1 MREMRM
7 KWDGQAGTM
16 IIEVLFTVMIL
27 FIALMALAGMLIS
40 VIQGNSSSGQ
50 LTRVAAAG
58 QQRMEALR
66 SLTYDNLNSGMAD
79 NGISPDVIANDG
91 IFTAR
96 DTVNGITRTWTVQRD
111 QPSPGLSEI
120 TVTLTW
126 IDRLGK
132 SRQRV
137 LQTLRAS

>member
-1 MREMRM
+1 MRAMRM
-7 KWDGQAGTM
+7 KGDGQAGTM

-66 SLTYDNLNSGMAD
+66 SLSYDNLTAGMAD
-79 NGISPDVIANDG
+79 DGLSPDGPGNDG

-96 DTVNGITRTWTVQRD
+96 DTVNGITRTWTVQ
-111 QPSPGLSEI
+111 QISPGLSEI

-126 IDRLGK
+126 TDRLGK